1 MQDFEYPLKASDLEF
16 QARILLPDG
25 AELQERNGA
34 FVCTYALDGLAL
46 MRIHCSDNGLFTFLG
61 TMQALPGKV
70 RKDELGAELLQML
83 DEDSAA
89 SMSRLSESVL
99 KSEQSLKCI
108 IMEVRPSE
116 QEDSEDYYLARV
128 FAAGMPPLLLIDA
141 GNYRIPTRSGI
152 PLGISEDLEQP
163 LQSLEWDRGGTLHMH
178 TEIAGALN
186 LESLHQ
192 SLVECNLEQYGEAI
206 HVRLQ
211 A

>member
-1 MQDFEYPLKASDLEF
+1 MQDFDYPLKASDLEF

-25 AELQERNGA
+25 AELQERDGA
-34 FVCTYALDGLAL
+34 FVCTYELDGLAL

-61 TMQALPGKV
+61 MMAELPGKE
-70 RKDELGAELLQML
+70 RKNELGVEFLEQL

-89 SMSRLSESVL
+89 SMGRLSKAALQNEH
-99 KSEQSLKCI
+99 SLKCMI
-108 IMEVRPSE
+108 VEVRPSE
-116 QEDSEDYYLARV
+116 QEDPEDYYLARV

-163 LQSLEWDRGGTLHMH
+163 FQSLEWDRGGTLHMH
-178 TEIAGALN
+178 TEIAGAIN
-186 LESLHQ
+186 LESMHQ
-192 SLVECNLEQYGEAI
+192 SLVDCDLEQYGEAI